1 MAKFRDYLERDLK
14 TFINTNEFA
23 EEIDI
28 DGNKVTVI
36 IDSDALKELQLSN
49 NGEGLATNEL
59 LFHVPKNELPFE
71 PFFGQDLYIKNELY
85 YVNDVKE
92 DDGLYTIRLGV
103 AKS

>member
-1 MAKFRDYLERDLK
+1 MSKFRDFLESDLK

-36 IDSDALKELQLSN
+36 IDSDALKELQLTN
-49 NGEGLATNEL
+49 NGEGLAKNEL
-59 LFHVPKNELPFE
+59 LFHVVKSELPFE
-71 PFFGQDLYIKNELY
+71 PLIGQDLYIKNELY
-85 YVNDVKE
+85 YINDVKE

-103 AKS
+103 ARS